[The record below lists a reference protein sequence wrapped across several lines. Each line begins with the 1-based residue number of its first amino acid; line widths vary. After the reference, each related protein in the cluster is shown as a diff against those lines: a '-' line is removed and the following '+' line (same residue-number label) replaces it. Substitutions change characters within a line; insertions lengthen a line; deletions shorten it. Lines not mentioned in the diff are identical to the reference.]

1 MNIVVLCDPLMPKDW
16 DEREQQL
23 QLDRQIE
30 LARREPQFTE
40 PEILQMYRRA
50 ALP

>member
-1 MNIVVLCDPLMPKDW
+1 MNTVLCDTDMPEDW
-16 DEREQQL
+16 DEREQRL

-30 LARREPQFTE
+30 LARREPQMTE

-50 ALP
+50 ALL

>member
-1 MNIVVLCDPLMPKDW
+1 MNIVVFCDPELPKD
-16 DEREQQL
+16 DKREQQL
-23 QLDRQIE
+23 QLERQIE